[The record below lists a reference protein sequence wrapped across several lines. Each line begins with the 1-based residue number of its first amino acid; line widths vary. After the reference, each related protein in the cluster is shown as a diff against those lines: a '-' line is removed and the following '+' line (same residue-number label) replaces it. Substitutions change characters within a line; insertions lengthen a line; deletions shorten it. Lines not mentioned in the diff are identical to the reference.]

1 MWTKSLLIFFAIIL
15 SLSTHEQRATSNEQP
30 ALSGPDIFFEANRFD
45 FGKIVEGEKAEHLFK
60 YENRGNDT
68 LIIQQVKTTCGC
80 TAANTDLT
88 EIEPGESGVL
98 RVTYTAS
105 NKTGTFDKIVIVIS
119 NDPDKPHYVLKIHG
133 EVVSEVIADPK
144 YIDFGLIPLGKSSSK
159 SVKLS
164 KGYDA
169 QSFTKGWV
177 TGIESDTPLVTASYK
192 ENGNDEYIIEATLKS
207 PPKGE
212 QASKIQGNIF
222 VLTQGLKQ
230 SRIELPFYGEVCGD
244 VTVFPPV
251 LHYGQI
257 LQGKEAA
264 RIVHITLRN
273 KNVTIE
279 KIEVGSDFLSVELL
293 PKSTPEKPYREIQI
307 KLKKDAPVGKM
318 EGVVKVHTNSE
329 IQPVTEI
336 PVTWEV
342 EKREWE
348 K

>member
-1 MWTKSLLIFFAIIL
+1 M
-15 SLSTHEQRATSNEQP
+15 
-30 ALSGPDIFFEANRFD
+30 
-45 FGKIVEGEKAEHLFK
+45 AEHQFK

-88 EIEPGESGVL
+88 EIEPGESGEI

-105 NKTGTFDKIVIVIS
+105 NKTGKFEKAVIVIS
-119 NDPDKPHYVLKIHG
+119 NDPDKPHYVLKIYG
-133 EVVSEVIADPK
+133 EVVSEVVADPK

-159 SVKLS
+159 SIKLS
-164 KGYDA
+164 KGYD
-169 QSFTKGWV
+169 SHSPRVEKGWV

-207 PPKGE
+207 GA
-212 QASKIQGNIF
+212 QANKIQGNIL
-222 VLTQGLKQ
+222 VLTKGLKQ

-244 VTVFPPV
+244 VTIFPPV
-251 LHYGQI
+251 LHYGQM

-264 RIVHITLRN
+264 RIVHVALRN

-279 KIEVGSDFLSVELL
+279 KIEVCSDFLSAELL

-307 KLKKDAPVGKM
+307 KLKENAPVGKM
-318 EGVVKVHTNSE
+318 EGLVKVHTNSE

-342 EKREWE
+342 EKRERE

>member
-15 SLSTHEQRATSNEQP
+15 SLTAHERRATSNEQP
-30 ALSGPDIFFEANRFD
+30 ALSGPDIFFETNRFN
-45 FGKIVEGEKAEHLFK
+45 FGKIVEGETAEHQFK

-88 EIEPGESGVL
+88 EIEPGESGEI

-105 NKTGTFDKIVIVIS
+105 NKTSKFEKAVIVIS
-119 NDPDKPHYVLKIHG
+119 NDQDTPHYVLIIRG
-133 EVVSEVIADPK
+133 EVVSEVVADPK

-169 QSFTKGWV
+169 QSFAKDWV

-207 PPKGE
+207 GA
-212 QASKIQGNIF
+212 QANKIQGNIL
-222 VLTQGLKQ
+222 VLTKGLKQ

-257 LQGKEAA
+257 LKGKEEA
-264 RIVHITLRN
+264 RIVRITLRN

-279 KIEVGSDFLSVELL
+279 KIEVGSDFLSAELL

-307 KLKKDAPVGKM
+307 KLKEDAPVGKM

-342 EKREWE
+342 EKRERE